1 MEFSATFI
9 VFKGKSKTIDQP
21 PPSEPP
27 LPASTES
34 SAVLP
39 AQGAAVPTSTLAS
52 VESSNKAVVEAAAKA
67 TTTAATGA
75 LADILDLDFG
85 AVQNNEVNEL
95 NRQYILDHQTAA
107 LRPLLRPSVESPTA
121 VLTNPNP
128 SLPATLPSSHPG
140 TIPSSNSSTA
150 SSSGSRRNSSLR
162 KQALPPPQ
170 QANELHEKSS
180 AVSLS
185 SNVVGGES
193 SSSNPAV
200 LRDTK
205 IEIAGKLDL
214 NPF

>member
-21 PPSEPP
+21 PPEPP

-52 VESSNKAVVEAAAKA
+52 VESSNKAVVEAAAA

-162 KQALPPPQ
+162 KQALPPTQ

>member
-21 PPSEPP
+21 PPEPP

-52 VESSNKAVVEAAAKA
+52 VESSNKASTAAG
-67 TTTAATGA
+67 AATGA

-162 KQALPPPQ
+162 KQALPPPTQ